1 MTRRKIILPISLA
14 GLALAGCS
22 TGGAPPATF
31 DLIAPRVMTLTAP
44 KPSRFQLV
52 VNQPVAVRS
61 LETDRILVKPGPAQI
76 TYYKGA
82 VWSDRLP
89 RLLQARMVEA
99 FQNTRLI
106 RAVGSRADRLDA
118 DLEMASEVRAFQV
131 EVDSGRGSAHASLFI
146 KLIDGKSGR
155 LIDSRGFEAR
165 VPTSATDVNDMV
177 VSLNEAFDKVLR
189 QAVPWVAS
197 RRI

>member
-1 MTRRKIILPISLA
+1 
-14 GLALAGCS
+14 
-22 TGGAPPATF
+22 
-31 DLIAPRVMTLTAP
+31 MTLTAP

-89 RLLQARMVEA
+89 RLLQARIVEA
-99 FQNTRLI
+99 FQHTRLI

-146 KLIDGKSGR
+146 KLIDGKNGR
-155 LIDSRGFEAR
+155 MIASRGFEAR